1 MQKRLIRLS
10 TSAQIQS
17 ELARFTGKKIN
28 IVLTDNTVL
37 LAELLK
43 FSGTNLDLR
52 NMRGQKLTV
61 AIADI
66 YEIIIDIND

>member
-1 MQKRLIRLS
+1 MQKRLLRLG
-10 TSAQIQS
+10 TSAQIRK

-28 IVLTDNTVL
+28 IVLTDNTVV
-37 LAELLK
+37 LAELLT
-43 FSGTNLDLR
+43 FADNELAVR

-66 YEIIIDIND
+66 NEIIIDLND

>member
-1 MQKRLIRLS
+1 MQKRLLRLG
-10 TSAQIQS
+10 TSAQIRK

-28 IVLTDNTVL
+28 IVLTDNTVV
-37 LAELLK
+37 LAELLT
-43 FSGTNLDLR
+43 FADNELAVR

-66 YEIIIDIND
+66 DEIIIDLND

>member
-1 MQKRLIRLS
+1 MQKRLLRLG
-10 TSAQIQS
+10 TSAQIRK

-28 IVLTDNTVL
+28 IVLTDNTVV
-37 LAELLK
+37 LAELLTFADK
-43 FSGTNLDLR
+43 ELAVR

-66 YEIIIDIND
+66 DEIIIDLND